1 MGVKKLLFILT
12 LICSNFIFGQNIN
25 FLKSYGNTG
34 YDYGRDI
41 KQTLDTGYI
50 ATGSS
55 SSFLSENADAFLLKV
70 DSMGNFKWSY
80 NYGGSGSDWSEKVI
94 LTHDSS
100 FTIAGYTN
108 SFGAGG
114 FDFYMVHTNHSG
126 VPIWEK
132 TYGGSDWDKAYSLVQ
147 LEDSGFVLVGETYSY
162 GAGGTDMYI
171 VRTDKFGDTLWTQT
185 YGGLADDYAKDV
197 ILDGDSI
204 VVVGGT
210 NSFGAGMSDGIILK
224 YHIDGTLGWVKLAGK
239 DRDDYFNS
247 ILTNEDYYLLG
258 GSRSYHNAY
267 GCECFNDFWIYKVD
281 KLDYSIIADTSWD
294 GEQVGNDIVND
305 ITINANNDIFYGG
318 STTSWGSVDISEG
331 KTEAFLGRMAFTY
344 YTDATYVRNV
354 GTMPFTSSGGVNMFI
369 LKIDEFNTE
378 PISPLDMGYEDI
390 TLSFHSQEALK
401 DIRVFPT
408 LTTNTV
414 YIEGLELLDEVFLI
428 NLNGQII
435 QKNIVNSNLI
445 EISIVDNGMY
455 FIKVVRN
462 GQTFT
467 RKIIKN

>member
-1 MGVKKLLFILT
+1 M
-12 LICSNFIFGQNIN
+12 
-25 FLKSYGNTG
+25 
-34 YDYGRDI
+34 
-41 KQTLDTGYI
+41 
-50 ATGSS
+50 
-55 SSFLSENADAFLLKV
+55 
-70 DSMGNFKWSY
+70 
-80 NYGGSGSDWSEKVI
+80 
-94 LTHDSS
+94 
-100 FTIAGYTN
+100 
-108 SFGAGG
+108 
-114 FDFYMVHTNHSG
+114 
-126 VPIWEK
+126 
-132 TYGGSDWDKAYSLVQ
+132 
-147 LEDSGFVLVGETYSY
+147 
-162 GAGGTDMYI
+162 
-171 VRTDKFGDTLWTQT
+171 
-185 YGGLADDYAKDV
+185 
-197 ILDGDSI
+197 
-204 VVVGGT
+204 
-210 NSFGAGMSDGIILK
+210 
-224 YHIDGTLGWVKLAGK
+224 
-239 DRDDYFNS
+239 
-247 ILTNEDYYLLG
+247 
-258 GSRSYHNAY
+258 
-267 GCECFNDFWIYKVD
+267 D